1 MPASFTYL
9 LILTKFYAREV
20 IINKYFL
27 LMLAIGLSFMVLGT
41 TGVFERF
48 GLTAYPV
55 TYVVL
60 ETLNGNFDLFLLIMI
75 TFFSGELIWKEREA
89 QLAQLYAVLPIGMW
103 ILLFARFLAI
113 LLMVA
118 LIFVVLFLTGLI
130 IQLNSGQVKVEVGL
144 YLQSLFG
151 IQFGY
156 YAIMTALVFLIHAAV
171 NHKYQAHVLLI
182 IYFFF
187 RATILPQFGFDY
199 HLYLYGADPGM
210 LYSDF
215 FGFSYHQEGFLWF
228 RFYWL
233 VMAVV
238 LLIVTF
244 LIWPVGIEDT
254 LRARFWRA
262 GKRLKRPVLVLLVV
276 LIVSLAGTGGY
287 IFYNTN
293 ILNDYKPLPAIYSK
307 EAAYEKLYKVF
318 EEVSQPDISSAFLY
332 TDLFATS
339 RDMRVSGHYYLT
351 NNTATKLDSIHVQV
365 PDNAIVYQTPLRM
378 EESFEVKLLEL
389 DRPHDIVLEDR
400 VHNYFI
406 LKLTRPLLPQDSVRL
421 NFSLD
426 YTTAGFRNKS
436 DPHLDILSNGTLFY
450 SMYWPRIGY
459 SDNMELGSDRLRTQY
474 GLGPSAP
481 MPPAGSP
488 HVRPAQPISTTL
500 VISSDSGHI
509 TVASGEL
516 MGKRVEAGRNYSEF
530 KSTTLPGFVSGAYQ
544 QRKSWVAGIEVSVLY
559 LAGHGYNV
567 DRFEQAI
574 GKALAYGTRYY
585 GQLPLKQLFF
595 VEYPRYAAH
604 AVSFPGMIAYPE
616 LGFIENYEEEVA
628 LDRLGRVT
636 THEVAHQWWG
646 GQLQTDPVQGST
658 VLTESLAEFVSLM
671 YLKHNGSINEVA
683 THLKASRQSYLRLR
697 GAENDQ
703 ENPLLYVQG
712 QNYLHYN
719 KGASVFYALQDYL
732 GEEKLNAILRN
743 YYQDYLKKEV
753 RSAHSLELYDYIK
766 RGTPDSL
773 QNTVADLLERITLYE
788 LKTNQASFQKLPS
801 GRFELTLKVEVQKL
815 YSDGLGDE
823 EEADLHEW
831 INIGVFSKTGELI
844 YLQKHFFEKRS
855 SVIRLSLPEA
865 PYRAG
870 IDPIGILID
879 KHFED
884 NVISVSRVMTRNTQ

>member
-20 IINKYFL
+20 IINQYFL
-27 LMLAIGLSFMVLGT
+27 LILATGLSFMVLGT

-60 ETLNGNFDLFLLIMI
+60 ESLNGNFDLFLLIMI

-89 QLAQLYAVLPIGMW
+89 RLAQQCAVLPIAIW
-103 ILLFARFLAI
+103 VPVFARFLAI

-118 LIFVVLFLTGLI
+118 LIFLVLFLTGLI
-130 IQLNSGQVKVEVGL
+130 IQLNSGQVRIEIGL

-156 YAIMTALVFLIHAAV
+156 YAIMTALVFLVHAIV
-171 NHKYQAHVLLI
+171 NHKYQAHALLI
-182 IYFFF
+182 IYFFVK
-187 RATILPQFGFDY
+187 ATILPQFGFDH
-199 HLYLYGADPGM
+199 HLYLYGTDPGM
-210 LYSDF
+210 VYSGF
-215 FGFSYHQEGFLWF
+215 FGFNYHQEAFLWF
-228 RFYWL
+228 RLYWL
-233 VMAVV
+233 LLAAI
-238 LLIVTF
+238 LLIASF
-244 LIWPVGIEDT
+244 LIWPVGVEDALKSRL
-254 LRARFWRA
+254 LRA
-262 GKRLKRPVLVLLVV
+262 GGRLKRPVLVSLVI
-276 LIVSLAGTGGY
+276 LIVSLSGIGGY

-293 ILNDYKPLPAIYSK
+293 VLNDYKPLHAIYNR
-307 EAAYEKLYKVF
+307 EATYEKLYKVF
-318 EEVSQPDISSAFLY
+318 EGVPQPDVSSALLNA
-332 TDLFATS
+332 DLFAAS
-339 RDMRVSGHYYLT
+339 RDMKVAGHYYLT
-351 NNTATKLDSIHVQV
+351 NNTTTALDSIHVQV

-378 EESFEVKLLEL
+378 EESFEVNLLEL
-389 DRPHDIVLEDR
+389 DRPHAMVLEDR

-406 LKLTRPLLPQDSVRL
+406 LKLDSPLLPQDSVRL
-421 NFSLD
+421 DFSLD
-426 YTTAGFRNKS
+426 YTTTGFRNKS
-436 DPHLDILSNGTLFY
+436 NPHLDMLSNGTLFY

-459 SDNMELGSDRLRTQY
+459 SDNMELGSDRLRAQY

-481 MPPAGSP
+481 MPTAGSS
-488 HVRPAQPISTTL
+488 HVKQAQPVSTTL

-509 TVASGEL
+509 TVASGQL
-516 MGKRVEAGRNYSEF
+516 MGRQVEAGRNYAEF

-544 QRKSWVAGIEVSVLY
+544 ESKSRVAGIEVSVLY

-567 DRFEQAI
+567 GRIEQAI
-574 GKALAYGTRYY
+574 SEALEYGTRYY
-585 GQLPLKQLFF
+585 GRLPLKQLFF

-616 LGFIENYEEEVA
+616 LGFIENYEKDVT

-636 THEVAHQWWG
+636 AHEVAHQWWG

-658 VLTESLAEFVSLM
+658 MLTESLAEFISLM
-671 YLKHNGSINEVA
+671 YLKHNGGLEEVA
-683 THLKASRQSYLRLR
+683 AHLKASRESYLRLR

-732 GEEKLNAILRN
+732 GEETLNRILKN
-743 YYQDYLKKEV
+743 YYQDYLKKEI
-753 RSAHSLELYDYIK
+753 RSAHSLELYDYI
-766 RGTPDSL
+766 RRATPDSL
-773 QNTVADLLERITLYE
+773 LITVADLLERITLYE
-788 LKTNQASFQKLPS
+788 LKAKRASFIKHSDTRYQLS
-801 GRFELTLKVEVQKL
+801 LEVTVQKR
-815 YSDGLGDE
+815 YSDGLGNE
-823 EEADLHEW
+823 EEADLQEW
-831 INIGVFSKTGELI
+831 IDIGVFSKSGELM
-844 YLQKHFFEKRS
+844 YLKKHFFDNQNR
-855 SVIRLSLPEA
+855 VIRIDLTEE

-884 NVISVSRVMTRNTQ
+884 NVVSVSATTHNTQ